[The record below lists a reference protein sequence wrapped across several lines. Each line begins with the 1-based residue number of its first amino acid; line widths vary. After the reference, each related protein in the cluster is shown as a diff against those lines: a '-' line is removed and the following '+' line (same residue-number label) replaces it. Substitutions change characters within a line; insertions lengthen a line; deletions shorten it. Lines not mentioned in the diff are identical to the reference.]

1 VILRRSAID
10 LLPKLDKSGEHLSP
24 PTTKLG
30 DGN

>member
-10 LLPKLDKSGEHLSP
+10 SLPKLDKSGEHLSP
-24 PTTKLG
+24 PATKLG